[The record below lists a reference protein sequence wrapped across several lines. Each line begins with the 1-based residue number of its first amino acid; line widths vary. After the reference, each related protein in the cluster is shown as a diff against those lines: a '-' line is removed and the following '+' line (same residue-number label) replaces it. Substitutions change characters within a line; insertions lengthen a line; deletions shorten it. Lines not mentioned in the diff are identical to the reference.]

1 MTTAAA
7 PRLPLAVIVAIARG
21 GVIGKHGALP
31 WHVPEDLKLF
41 KSVTMGHAM
50 IMGRRTYESIGRA
63 LPGRRSIV
71 VTRGEQA
78 PEGCEISKSLDEAL
92 TLARATDQEP
102 LIIGGAKLYV
112 EALPMATHL
121 YLTEIDREI
130 ENGDTFLHIDKSHW
144 REVTRRPAVE
154 RDVTFVELVRMGA
167 P

>member
-1 MTTAAA
+1 MSA
-7 PRLPLAVIVAIARG
+7 PLQPLAVIVAIARG
-21 GVIGKHGALP
+21 GVIGKNGALP
-31 WHVPEDLKLF
+31 WHVPEDLTLF

-78 PEGCEISKSLDEAL
+78 PQGCEVAKNLEEAL

-112 EALPMATHL
+112 EALPSATHL
-121 YLTEIDREI
+121 FLTEIDREV

-144 REVTRRPAVE
+144 REVSRRPGLE
-154 RDVTFVELVRMGA
+154 KDVTFVELVRTGA